1 MILILHF
8 KHTNV
13 SENEN
18 HYLVLYTYKTKKV
31 GNNDFTDTFKNIIIY
46 KF

>member
-1 MILILHF
+1 MILTLHF

-13 SENEN
+13 SENE
-18 HYLVLYTYKTKKV
+18 VLYTYKTKKV